1 MKRIEEGKS
10 KKDDQCSLKSEKC
23 KEQAFLVIILAPP
36 SHHVLAAVMIC
47 HQAKDGSGIKHF

>member
-36 SHHVLAAVMIC
+36 SHHVLAAVMI
-47 HQAKDGSGIKHF
+47 